1 MSSLSTSSRTGKPKQ
16 LLFSVTAN
24 DCDFETFC
32 TGGNGGQ
39 HRNAKQN
46 GVRCRHRASGAV
58 AEHRDGRDQRKNKEA
73 AFEKMANT
81 PEFLSWHKKEIARR
95 LSKPTE
101 KSIDQILDELLV
113 DGNIK
118 IEYYDPDAN

>member
-1 MSSLSTSSRTGKPKQ
+1 MAQSKAKI
-16 LLFSVTAN
+16 LLFSVTAK

-46 GVRCRHRASGAV
+46 GVRVRHRASGAV

-73 AFEKMANT
+73 AFAKLVETK
-81 PEFLSWHKKEIARR
+81 EFQRWHKSEVSRR
-95 LSKPTE
+95 LGVAASPTAGSGE
-101 KSIDQILDELLV
+101 ETIDDIV
-113 DGNIK
+113 DKMMAPENLR
-118 IEYYDPDAN
+118 IETL

>member
-1 MSSLSTSSRTGKPKQ
+1 MPKQ
-16 LLFSVTAN
+16 KTLLFSVTAK

-39 HRNAKQN
+39 HRNAKKN

-73 AFEKMANT
+73 AFAKMAET
-81 PEFLSWHKKEIARR
+81 KEFKKWHRAQVAKCIGEDLLDAIKLKENVERVVTAQMAQRN
-95 LSKPTE
+95 LKVET
-101 KSIDQILDELLV
+101 
-113 DGNIK
+113 
-118 IEYYDPDAN
+118 YDPDIHS